1 MKNLLGGVA
10 LAVLVSACSN
20 TPSQN
25 QYSSNEVG
33 QAITI
38 SYALVV
44 GVKQV
49 DIAGSA
55 SGAPIG
61 STPLGS
67 TPYIGSQIDG
77 IIQSAGSAAQQAE
90 STRKGYEYTVVT
102 EDKATKTVVQ
112 WQNPGDIIF
121 ENGDIVMLQDTGTFH
136 RLLPTSDLPKAVLT
150 PHKKKLEAMYDD
162 TPPPSPPPSAESAS
176 TPPPAQTPAAAR
188 KESATPPPPPP
199 STPAPAKEVSPSDVA
214 LPIPA
219 PGSK

>member
-1 MKNLLGGVA
+1 MKKQLGGLA
-10 LAVLVSACSN
+10 LALLVSACSN

-38 SYALVV
+38 SYAFVV

-55 SGAPIG
+55 SGTPVGA
-61 STPLGS
+61 TPLGS

-121 ENGDIVMLQDTGTFH
+121 ETGDIVMLQDTGTFH
-136 RLLPTSDLPKAVLT
+136 RLLPTNDLPKNVLT
-150 PHKKKLEAMYDD
+150 PHKKKLAELYEDA
-162 TPPPSPPPSAESAS
+162 PPPPPP
-176 TPPPAQTPAAAR
+176 PPPAAER

-199 STPAPAKEVSPSDVA
+199 STPAPVKPLSPSDVS
-214 LPIPA
+214 LPLPA
-219 PGSK
+219 PGGK